1 MIATAAEVLDGIDL
15 SGRTA
20 LVTGGYSGIGIE
32 MVRALAG
39 AGASVLVPA
48 RRPDRARAAVEG
60 MARVEVG
67 ELDLACTDLLDSD
80 GHEDDAT
87 IVDVTVDMADLEFI
101 DTAGVRALI
110 EVKSRHSD
118 KGRTVHLVNSVRLVR
133 KVVSLYGRSDLL
145 AG

>member
-1 MIATAAEVLDGIDL
+1 MATTPHSHHTTTHPDVPFTVVSDMHDGHL
-15 SGRTA
+15 A
-20 LVTGGYSGIGIE
+20 LG
-32 MVRALAG
+32 L
-39 AGASVLVPA
+39 
-48 RRPDRARAAVEG
+48 
-60 MARVEVG
+60 VG

-87 IVDVTVDMADLEFI
+87 IVDVTVDMSDLEFI